1 MLGNRGTAP
10 QRSRGRHGVVEQ
22 QLVWQSLNTIAY
34 AIARRSPLLSR
45 VWRHWRIARERVE
58 TRLRFMRG
66 HHDGFLVPNRIISV
80 APSRIHRIARPDAV
94 RGYRLMPTM
103 ISGDW
108 DFTGPLTDGSG
119 FYDDLR
125 AVAAGAGWD
134 STHVYA
140 SALECFVRGEPWKGL
155 MDRRQFEREWCAE
168 YDRLLESIRT
178 DGYMSQSQLPRAKP
192 RGYIPLLPDEVTVA
206 IGRDGSLLVWEG
218 RHRVACATVLGV
230 EEIPARVA
238 FRHANWA
245 AFRRSIDVY
254 ARKHGGM
261 IPQPL
266 LHPDLDNIPAWRDC
280 RTEFARVR
288 SALGSRH
295 GTLVDLTPGWGY
307 FCHRFEQVG
316 SACTAVVDGT
326 EDARFMR
333 AHRQAQERTFD
344 VIAAGDSGPR
354 RSFDAALALDWM
366 GRGDDET
373 AEVEKLLELLGSV
386 SVAELVVEMPRRADT
401 RYDRPAAERQGGL
414 LSTLAEKGGFSSWS
428 LVYSRDSRSD
438 VYRLA
443 GGRAR

>member
-1 MLGNRGTAP
+1 
-10 QRSRGRHGVVEQ
+10 
-22 QLVWQSLNTIAY
+22 
-34 AIARRSPLLSR
+34 
-45 VWRHWRIARERVE
+45 
-58 TRLRFMRG
+58 
-66 HHDGFLVPNRIISV
+66 
-80 APSRIHRIARPDAV
+80 
-94 RGYRLMPTM
+94 MPTT
-103 ISGDW
+103 IPGDW
-108 DFTGPLTDGSG
+108 DLAGPLTDGSG

-134 STHVYA
+134 STQVYA
-140 SALECFVRGEPWKGL
+140 SALECFVRGEPWQGL
-155 MDRRQFEREWCAE
+155 ADRGQFERAWCAG

-178 DGYMSQSQLPRAKP
+178 DGYMSQSRLSKVKP
-192 RGYIPLLPDEVTVA
+192 QGYVSLLPDEVTVA
-206 IGRDGSLLVWEG
+206 IGRDGSFLVSEG

-238 FRHANWA
+238 FRHAQWA
-245 AFRRSIDVY
+245 AFRGSIEVY

-280 RTEFARVR
+280 RSEFAWVR

-316 SACTAVVDGT
+316 FACTAVVDGT
-326 EDARFMR
+326 EDEWFLRT
-333 AHRQAQERTFD
+333 HRQAQERTFD
-344 VIAAGDSGPR
+344 IAAAGDSRLR
-354 RSFDAALALDWM
+354 RSFDVALALDWI
-366 GRGDDET
+366 GRDHDET
-373 AEVEKLLELLGSV
+373 ANGEKLLELLGSV
-386 SVAELVVEMPRRADT
+386 SVAELVVEVPRGAAP
-401 RYDRPAAERQGGL
+401 RPNRLPAGCEGGL
-414 LSTLAEKGGFSSWS
+414 LDTLAEKGGFSSSS